1 MSQETRRLAR
11 ELAAHVEWMK
21 LAGVDEIAPG
31 LAWPPDLEERLA
43 RTAEDPSTM
52 AEAGEAREA
61 GTAETTPPALDL
73 DGVRA
78 ELGDCTRCRLASTR
92 TQIVFGSGNPDAR
105 ILFVGEGPG
114 RDEDRQGLPFVG
126 RAGELLTDII
136 QKGMK
141 IDRSDV
147 YICNVVKCRP
157 PDNRNPEPEEV
168 AACSPFLIQQIE
180 AVRPEVIVALGKFA
194 AQTLLESATP
204 ITRLRGRWHEYQG
217 IPLMPTFHPAHLLR
231 NPSYKRQVW
240 EDIKQVM
247 QRLGLPG
254 A

>member
-11 ELAAHVEWMK
+11 DLAAHAEWLK
-21 LAGVDEIAPG
+21 LTGVDELAPMPALPASAAVG
-31 LAWPPDLEERLA
+31 AVDESSAVSEVVPVSPAGERPDLGA
-43 RTAEDPSTM
+43 
-52 AEAGEAREA
+52 
-61 GTAETTPPALDL
+61 
-73 DGVRA
+73 VRS
-78 ELGDCTRCRLASTR
+78 ELGDCTRCRLAGTR

-105 ILFVGEGPG
+105 IVFVGEGPG
-114 RDEDRQGLPFVG
+114 RDEDRQGKPFVG

-141 IDRSDV
+141 IDRSEV

-168 AACSPFLIQQIE
+168 AACSPFLIRQIE
-180 AVRPEVIVALGKFA
+180 AVRPDVIVALGKFA
-194 AQTLLESATP
+194 AQTLLETTTP

-231 NPSYKRQVW
+231 NPAYKRQVW

-247 QRLGLPG
+247 QRVGLPG
-254 A
+254 G